1 MSPTRQLL
9 LIGGG
14 HAHAQVV
21 LDWLRAPLP
30 GVALT
35 LVSPTPLAAY
45 SGMVPGWL
53 AGDYRYD
60 EICIDLVALCRAA
73 GVHFIQAEVTAL
85 DAGARCVQLA
95 DGRSLAYDLL
105 SLNIGSTL
113 TPPLLAGR
121 QVLSLRPLGALREG
135 WERSLNALQDWPI
148 ERPLSVTA
156 VGGGAAGAESLL
168 AVRARLLRERPGLR
182 VQARLVTRGPQLLA
196 GMAAGAAR
204 RLGGVLAAAGV
215 TVQAGTPYS
224 EALGQASDLLLWA
237 TGAQA
242 HAWPGVSGLAVD
254 GSGFVRVDAHLRSVS
269 HPQVWA
275 VGDCAA
281 WAEPLPKAGVYAVRM
296 GPVLTRNLRA
306 ALGDGAAR
314 PYRPQRRY
322 LALLATGDGQAIASW
337 GALSAQGRWL
347 WRWKDRIDRSFI
359 ARFRVDRARLG
370 VAAGAEDASA

>member
-30 GVALT
+30 GVTLT

-135 WERSLNALQDWPI
+135 WERCLNALQDWPI
-148 ERPLSVTA
+148 ERPLRVTA

-168 AVRARLLRERPGLR
+168 AVRARLLRERPGLQ

-242 HAWPGVSGLAVD
+242 HAWPGASGLAVD
-254 GSGFVRVDAHLRSVS
+254 AQGFVQIDARLRSVS
-269 HPQVWA
+269 HPEVHA

-281 WAEPLPKAGVYAVRM
+281 WARPLPKAGVYAVRM

-306 ALGDGAAR
+306 ALGDGEAGD
-314 PYRPQRRY
+314 YLPQRRY

>member
-21 LDWLRAPLP
+21 LDWLHAPIA
-30 GVALT
+30 GVTLT

-60 EICIDLVALCRAA
+60 EICIDLVTLCRAA
-73 GVHFIQAEVTAL
+73 GAHFIQAEVTAL
-85 DAGARCVQLA
+85 DADARRVQLA

-135 WERSLNALQDWPI
+135 WERCLNALHDWPI
-148 ERPLSVTA
+148 ERPLRVTA

-168 AVRARLLRERPGLR
+168 AVRARLLRARPGLQ

-204 RLGGVLAAAGV
+204 RLHGVLAAAGV
-215 TVQAGTPYS
+215 TIQAGTPYS

-242 HAWPGVSGLAVD
+242 HAWPGTSGLAVD
-254 GSGFVRVDAHLRSVS
+254 ESGFVRVDAQLRSVS
-269 HPQVWA
+269 HPDVYA

-281 WAEPLPKAGVYAVRM
+281 WAEPLPKAGVFAVRM

-306 ALGDGAAR
+306 ALGDGDAR

-322 LALLATGDGQAIASW
+322 LALLATADGQAIASW
-337 GALSAQGRWL
+337 GGWSMRGRWL

-359 ARFRVDRARLG
+359 ARFRVGPAPAPIG
-370 VAAGAEDASA
+370 QAHEETP

>member
-182 VQARLVTRGPQLLA
+182 VQARLVTRGPQLLEI
-196 GMAAGAAR
+196 GR
-204 RLGGVLAAAGV
+204 
-215 TVQAGTPYS
+215 
-224 EALGQASDLLLWA
+224 
-237 TGAQA
+237 A
-242 HAWPGVSGLAVD
+242 HV
-254 GSGFVRVDAHLRSVS
+254 
-269 HPQVWA
+269 
-275 VGDCAA
+275 
-281 WAEPLPKAGVYAVRM
+281 
-296 GPVLTRNLRA
+296 
-306 ALGDGAAR
+306 
-314 PYRPQRRY
+314 
-322 LALLATGDGQAIASW
+322 
-337 GALSAQGRWL
+337 
-347 WRWKDRIDRSFI
+347 
-359 ARFRVDRARLG
+359 
-370 VAAGAEDASA
+370 